1 MRPFRAIRWA
11 YADGG
16 LSGANLELP
25 ALQGLLADIRAGRIG
40 IVVIYKVDRARA
52 AITSAASAD
61 NQ

>member
-52 AITSAASAD
+52 ITSAASAD
-61 NQ
+61 NE